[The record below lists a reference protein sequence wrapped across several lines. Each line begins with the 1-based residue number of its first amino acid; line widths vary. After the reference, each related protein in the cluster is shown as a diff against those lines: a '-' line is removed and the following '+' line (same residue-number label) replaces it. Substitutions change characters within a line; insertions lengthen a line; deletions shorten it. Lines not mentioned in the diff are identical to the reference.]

1 GTPVPR
7 QLVSPLDPAARA
19 EQSGML
25 RVPAVLTCLLLLAAC
40 GGPGVAPPAKA
51 EAPRFP
57 VQVAQAVARPV
68 QVEVTAPA
76 TVSPFEEVQVTA
88 LVAGAV
94 ARVLVREGDSL
105 AAGQA
110 VAEIDPERFAIQVEQ
125 ARAAQARAQ
134 AVADDARIAL
144 GRREELGRTPGLV
157 SATDLD
163 QARARFAQAEADQ
176 ARARAD
182 LAAAELDLRRS
193 RVLAPAAGVV
203 QERSVATGQY
213 VQPGARLATLVR
225 RDPLLL
231 RFAVTTTD
239 AALLKAGQEAAFT
252 ADGTPGSF
260 RARIL
265 LVSESADQRS
275 RQVPVVAEVLPE
287 GAAALR
293 GNAYAKAVVAVG
305 SASPLV
311 VVPDLAVRPS
321 ERGFLVFVLAADRR
335 TVAERSVRLGARTRD
350 GHIVVEHG
358 VAAGET
364 VVVRGAEPLRD
375 GSAVQVEEPP
385 APAAAASGAGRR

>member
-1 GTPVPR
+1 
-7 QLVSPLDPAARA
+7 
-19 EQSGML
+19 ML
-25 RVPAVLTCLLLLAAC
+25 RAIPVLTCLLLLLSAC
-40 GGPGVAPPAKA
+40 GGPGSAPPAKA
-51 EAPRFP
+51 EAPRYP

-94 ARVLVREGDSL
+94 ARVLVREGDTL

-239 AALLKAGQEAAFT
+239 AALLKAGQEVAFT
-252 ADGTPGSF
+252 ADGTPGGF

-335 TVAERSVRLGARTRD
+335 SVAERSVRLGARTRD
-350 GHIVVEHG
+350 RHIVVEGG

-375 GSAVQVEEPP
+375 GSLVQVEEPP
-385 APAAAASGAGRR
+385 APAEAASGAGGK